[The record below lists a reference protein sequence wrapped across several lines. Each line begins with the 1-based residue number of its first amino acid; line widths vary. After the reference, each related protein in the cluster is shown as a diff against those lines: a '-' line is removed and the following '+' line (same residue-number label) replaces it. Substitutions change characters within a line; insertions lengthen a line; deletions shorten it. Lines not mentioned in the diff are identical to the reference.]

1 MAELEINSNKEL
13 REKLDELIRDVSIN
27 KPTEEEVEA
36 AKKEYEDAANKWAST
51 VYKIGKPEEAQEI
64 CDYIKHF
71 LMNRFLWYK
80 EAWMGVIKLT
90 EELNS
95 AENVLRVQKDKGLE
109 LGYQA
114 LEFTLY
120 AFSNPGGIGLQAA
133 LDFEQENELYSKIL
147 KELGDLIEGAR
158 KAVKGVEFLH
168 QKWMAYTQGFY
179 YEKEEITFKE
189 EEPKNEEESLGNGEE
204 PERTSEI

>member
-1 MAELEINSNKEL
+1 MAEIEINNNEEL
-13 REKLDELIRDVSIN
+13 REKLNELIQDVSLN
-27 KPTEEEVEA
+27 KPTEKEVEE

-51 VYKIGKPEEAQEI
+51 VYKIGKPEEAQEF

-90 EELNS
+90 EELNA
-95 AENVLRVQKDKGLE
+95 AENVFKVQKNKGLE

-120 AFSNPGGIGLQAA
+120 AFSNPGGVGLQAA

-147 KELGDLIEGAR
+147 TQLGELVKDAR
-158 KAVKGVEFLH
+158 KTLKDVEFLQ
-168 QKWMAYTQGFY
+168 QKWGAYTQGFY
-179 YEKEEITFKE
+179 YEKEDLVEEGEIMKDKEELKDE
-189 EEPKNEEESLGNGEE
+189 EEPKKNE
-204 PERTSEI
+204 